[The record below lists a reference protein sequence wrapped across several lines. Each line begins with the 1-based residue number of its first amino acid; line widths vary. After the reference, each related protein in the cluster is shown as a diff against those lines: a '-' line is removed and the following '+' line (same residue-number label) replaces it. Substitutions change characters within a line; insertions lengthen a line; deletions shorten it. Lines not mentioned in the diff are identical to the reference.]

1 MTDRIATRSQLAAI
15 AAELAP
21 FGIVDAGVSAY
32 LAGAT
37 GRPVGTP
44 VTVAEASDILRHLEQ
59 HVTS

>member
-1 MTDRIATRSQLAAI
+1 MPDRIATRSQIEQIAALLAA
-15 AAELAP
+15 

-44 VTVAEASDILRHLEQ
+44 VTVTEASAILRCLKQ
-59 HVTS
+59 QDVT